1 MILGTTSALLA
12 LMAIGI
18 PVAVVIGIIA
28 IFLFEIAAPVPIGA
42 MAGELTW
49 NAMASETLVAVPF
62 FILLGEI
69 MLRSGIAEKMY
80 AAMVQWLSWMPGGTM
95 HANIGASAL
104 FAASSGSSVATA
116 ATIGTVSVRE
126 IDRHGYD
133 ERLFL
138 GTIAAGGTLGIL
150 IPPSV
155 ALIVYGV
162 LTETSIP
169 RLYLAS
175 LLPGILLS
183 LIFMAFIA
191 LACLARPAKGGTP
204 VSSNWGARLR
214 GLPDLLPPIVIF
226 ACVIV
231 TIYAGIATPTEAA
244 AFGVLTALVLAA
256 LKRRLSLDMLREAI
270 EGTMKTTAMIMAIV
284 VASLLLNFALAFLG
298 ISRSISDAILALDAG
313 PITIMLVIVAVYL
326 ILGCFMESY
335 SIIILTVP
343 IVAPIVEAL
352 GFDLIWFGVILV
364 LLLEA
369 ALITPPVGLNLYV
382 VQAVRGRG
390 GIADVIRGSLP
401 FVALLFIMIM
411 LLMVAPNMAL
421 WLPELVYGQ

>member
-1 MILGTTSALLA
+1 MIIGTTSALLA

-18 PVAVVIGIIA
+18 PVAVVIGLIA
-28 IFLFEIAAPVPIGA
+28 IFMFEVVAPVPIGA

-69 MLRSGIAEKMY
+69 MLRSGIAERMY
-80 AAMVQWLSWMPGGTM
+80 AAMVKWLSWLPGGTM

-116 ATIGTVSVRE
+116 ATIGTVSVKE

-175 LLPGILLS
+175 LLPGIVLS
-183 LIFMAFIA
+183 LIFMSFIA
-191 LACLARPAKGGTP
+191 LTCTVRPAKGGTK
-204 VSSNWGARLR
+204 VLATWRERIR
-214 GLPDLLPPIVIF
+214 GLPDLLPPIIIF
-226 ACVIV
+226 SCVII
-231 TIYAGIATPTEAA
+231 TIYVGIATPTEAA
-244 AFGVLTALVLAA
+244 AFGVLTAIALAWS
-256 LKRRLSLDMLREAI
+256 KGRLSLEMMRGAV

-298 ISRSISDAILALDAG
+298 LSRAISDAILSIDAG
-313 PITIMLVIVAVYL
+313 PLTIMLVIVAVYL
-326 ILGCFMESY
+326 VLGCFMESY

-382 VQAVRGRG
+382 VQAVRRRG
-390 GIADVIRGSLP
+390 DISDVIAGSLP
-401 FVALLFIMIM
+401 FVALLFVMIV
-411 LLMVAPNMAL
+411 LLMITPGLAL
-421 WLPELVYGQ
+421 WLPQTVYGG